1 MKHPIILKHFKKAE
15 EEISPDRLC
24 SRGFAAP
31 PPTSDFQPD
40 IRGIKVVKQQ
50 NNGKSTK
57 TMGNLQNNGKS
68 TKQCEINKTRK
79 LP

>member
-1 MKHPIILKHFKKAE
+1 MNHEMKHPIILKHFKKAE

-50 NNGKSTK
+50 NHAWEFLGEAIPSFFSFIDKKIYS
-57 TMGNLQNNGKS
+57 
-68 TKQCEINKTRK
+68 
-79 LP
+79 